1 MVNQNN
7 VVSEEQLAALLAA
20 AQLQE
25 VPPPPPPPSL
35 VPRSS
40 LMLTVDEQQD
50 GDEMDMEELDDDPYT
65 AAARACSNGN
75 DVDND
80 EVDDALAHTYTE
92 TERELAAHAALH
104 ARMIHSR
111 WICTQRRPQSQHG
124 TRQNESDEDKTAAK
138 PANTTHTPAAADAAD
153 TGSEAAIKEL
163 PAPPAPPAQDCRR
176 FAAMYE
182 RMISPS
188 GQTPGLV
195 C

>member
-1 MVNQNN
+1 MVTGKNN
-7 VVSEEQLAALLAA
+7 VVNQLAALLAA

-25 VPPPPPPPSL
+25 VPPPPLPP
-35 VPRSS
+35 PRSS
-40 LMLTVDEQQD
+40 LVLTVDEQQD

-104 ARMIHSR
+104 ARMIR
-111 WICTQRRPQSQHG
+111 TKWRICTQRRPQSQHG

>member
-1 MVNQNN
+1 MVTGKNN
-7 VVSEEQLAALLAA
+7 VVNQLAALLAA

-25 VPPPPPPPSL
+25 VPPPPLPP
-35 VPRSS
+35 PRSS
-40 LMLTVDEQQD
+40 LVLTVDEQQD

-124 TRQNESDEDKTAAK
+124 TRQDESDEDKTAAK